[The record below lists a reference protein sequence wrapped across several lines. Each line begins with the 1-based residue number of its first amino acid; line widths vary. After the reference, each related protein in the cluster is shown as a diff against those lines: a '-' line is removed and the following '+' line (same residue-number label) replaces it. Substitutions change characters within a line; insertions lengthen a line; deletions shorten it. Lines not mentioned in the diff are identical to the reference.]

1 MTALAAGAIDVPR
14 RFGDRLGQRLDEPVA
29 ATLEWEPSL
38 EDAYR
43 TLAPA
48 VLGYYRSHRLE
59 QAEDLVSDVFVSV
72 ARGLRRFRGDQV
84 DLRRWVFAIA
94 RRRMIDHHRWRHVRR
109 HTSSGEAPELEVL
122 DDIGA
127 LDVDLVDALAQLT
140 ELQREVVILRFV
152 GDLPIDDVA
161 RIVRRSPGAV
171 KATQLRALNQL
182 AGRLSSA

>member
-1 MTALAAGAIDVPR
+1 MTSLAAGTVDVPR
-14 RFGDRLGQRLDEPVA
+14 RWSQRLDEP
-29 ATLEWEPSL
+29 ATTALDWEPSL

-43 TLAPA
+43 TIAPA
-48 VLGYYRSHRLE
+48 VLGYYRSHGLAH
-59 QAEDLVSDVFVSV
+59 AEDLVSDVFVSV

-109 HTSSGEAPELEVL
+109 NTASGDLPEQAVSH
-122 DDIGA
+122 DSVA
-127 LDVDLVDALAQLT
+127 LDVDLVDALDQLT
-140 ELQREVVILRFV
+140 TLQRDIVILRFV

-171 KATQLRALNQL
+171 KAAQLRALTQL
-182 AGRLSSA
+182 SDRLSSG